1 MNKLIVTAIIMAAM
15 YVAPAY
21 AQDIEKIRV
30 SLAAAREAYD
40 GGNYHKAIEKVKQVE
55 QLIGSTTK
63 PATAY
68 IKIMSYYKLEE
79 YENCMD
85 AAEAYLNDKPAQDE
99 TLEEIRSV
107 KQKAIDKELIKPEF
121 KGGMPALR
129 QFLSDNLV
137 YPEKAQKNGIQGRT
151 IVSFIVEK
159 DGSVSDIQVIK
170 GFDPDCDQAAVDAAK
185 ATSGQWKAGTLKGEK
200 VRVSFNLPVD
210 FKL

>member
-1 MNKLIVTAIIMAAM
+1 MKKILSIFVFFCFLLTAIQ
-15 YVAPAY
+15 
-21 AQDIEKIRV
+21 AQDIEKIRE
-30 SLAAAREAYD
+30 SLTAARQAYD
-40 GGNYHKAIEKVKQVE
+40 SGNYRTAIQKIKEVE
-55 QLIGSTTK
+55 TMIGSATK

-107 KQKAIDKELIKPEF
+107 RQKAINKELVKPEF
-121 KGGMPALR
+121 KGGMTALR
-129 QFLSDNLV
+129 QFLSNNLV
-137 YPEKAQKNGIQGRT
+137 YPEKAKKNGIEGRT
-151 IVSFIVEK
+151 LVRFIVEK
-159 DGSVSDIQVIK
+159 DGAVSDIQLIK
-170 GFDPDCDQAAVDAAK
+170 GFDPDCDKAAVDAAK

-200 VRVSFNLPVD
+200 VRVAFDLPID

>member
-1 MNKLIVTAIIMAAM
+1 MKKILSIFVFFCFVLTAIQ
-15 YVAPAY
+15 
-21 AQDIEKIRV
+21 AQDIEKIRE
-30 SLAAAREAYD
+30 SLTAARQAYD
-40 GGNYHKAIEKVKQVE
+40 SGNYRTAIQKIKEVE
-55 QLIGSTTK
+55 TMIGSATK

-107 KQKAIDKELIKPEF
+107 RQKAINKELVKPEF
-121 KGGMPALR
+121 KGGMTALR
-129 QFLSDNLV
+129 QFLSNNLV
-137 YPEKAQKNGIQGRT
+137 YPEKAKKNGIEGRT
-151 IVSFIVEK
+151 LVRFIVEK
-159 DGSVSDIQVIK
+159 DGAVSDIQLIK
-170 GFDPDCDQAAVDAAK
+170 GFDPDCDKAAVDAAK

-200 VRVSFNLPVD
+200 VRVAFDLPID